1 MATEFISVLREGR
14 LFLPPE
20 SIARRA
26 HIRSLEEYRQLY
38 NHSIVDPEGFWAQQA
53 EEHLEWIAPWTSVV
67 DSHWDRVGRCAE
79 PYVTWFQGGRLN
91 VSANCLDRHLRSWRR
106 TKAAII
112 WQGEQREEKRTLT
125 YQQLH
130 REVCRF
136 ANVLKKHGVRK
147 GTMVTL
153 FMPMIP
159 ELPIA
164 MLACARLG
172 AVHSVVFSAFSRYAL
187 RDRIQDCDSEVVITA
202 DAGWHGGRLM
212 HLKESVDA
220 AVRSCPT
227 VRRVIVFNRTNS
239 PVEMVGGRDYWWH
252 EEMTEP
258 DILDDCPCEVMEAE
272 DPLYL
277 LYTSGSTGKPK
288 GVVHTTAGYLLYTHL
303 TFRTIFDYRDEDVY
317 WCTADIGWVTGHS
330 YGVYGPLS
338 NGATSVMYEG
348 APTYPLPDRF
358 WEIVAEYQVNTFYTA
373 PTAIRAMMRLGEDWP
388 ARHDLT
394 SLRLLG
400 TVGEPINPEAWMW
413 YYQTIGGER
422 CPIVDTWWQTETG
435 GIMIT
440 TLPGAHPMKPGS
452 AGVPF
457 FGVVPEIL
465 DENGSPTDCEHGG
478 SLCIAK
484 PWPGMIRAVY
494 GDPRNE
500 RIAQTYFSKFPGYY
514 LSGDSC
520 RRDEEGYYWLMGR
533 MDDVINVAAH
543 RFSTAEIESA
553 LVAHPVVAEAAVVG
567 VPHETKGQGI
577 YCFVTLKQGIEAC
590 PELSEALIA
599 HVREQISPIA
609 TPHRIQFA
617 QALPKTRSG
626 KIMRRI
632 LKCIAVGDRD
642 AIGDTSTLADPSV
655 VDLLFSGARTL

>member
-1 MATEFISVLREGR
+1 
-14 LFLPPE
+14 
-20 SIARRA
+20 
-26 HIRSLEEYRQLY
+26 
-38 NHSIVDPEGFWAQQA
+38 
-53 EEHLEWIAPWTSVV
+53 
-67 DSHWDRVGRCAE
+67 
-79 PYVTWFQGGRLN
+79 
-91 VSANCLDRHLRSWRR
+91 
-106 TKAAII
+106 
-112 WQGEQREEKRTLT
+112 
-125 YQQLH
+125 
-130 REVCRF
+130 
-136 ANVLKKHGVRK
+136 
-147 GTMVTL
+147 
-153 FMPMIP
+153 
-159 ELPIA
+159 
-164 MLACARLG
+164 
-172 AVHSVVFSAFSRYAL
+172 
-187 RDRIQDCDSEVVITA
+187 
-202 DAGWHGGRLM
+202 
-212 HLKESVDA
+212 
-220 AVRSCPT
+220 
-227 VRRVIVFNRTNS
+227 
-239 PVEMVGGRDYWWH
+239 
-252 EEMTEP
+252 
-258 DILDDCPCEVMEAE
+258 
-272 DPLYL
+272 
-277 LYTSGSTGKPK
+277 
-288 GVVHTTAGYLLYTHL
+288 
-303 TFRTIFDYRDEDVY
+303 
-317 WCTADIGWVTGHS
+317 
-330 YGVYGPLS
+330 
-338 NGATSVMYEG
+338 
-348 APTYPLPDRF
+348 
-358 WEIVAEYQVNTFYTA
+358 
-373 PTAIRAMMRLGEDWP
+373 
-388 ARHDLT
+388 
-394 SLRLLG
+394 
-400 TVGEPINPEAWMW
+400 
-413 YYQTIGGER
+413 
-422 CPIVDTWWQTETG
+422 
-435 GIMIT
+435 
-440 TLPGAHPMKPGS
+440 MKPGS